1 MNVKLISYS
10 QSVDFVNYGITNQQ
24 EEDITAQDVLGFE
37 QDSFSDGAYRVHYE
51 CLTVDEKEI
60 YDKEIA

>member
-1 MNVKLISYS
+1 MK
-10 QSVDFVNYGITNQQ
+10 
-24 EEDITAQDVLGFE
+24 VLGFE

-51 CLTVDEKEI
+51 CLTPDEKEI